1 MKKYLLI
8 SFLLVKGLGGFS
20 QNNFPGLWQGT
31 LKVSVDLDLI
41 FHINKNSQQQFSVL
55 VDCPQQGLKG
65 LGASNVTVRT
75 DSIIVEMKQL
85 NGSYRGRMLNDST
98 ISGNWVQGVSLPLT
112 LKRIEKVIEVQKPQ
126 TPKPPFPYKSE
137 DIIYYDASHKI
148 QYGATITIPEGK
160 GPFPAVLLITGSG
173 QQNRDEEVMGHKP
186 FAVIADYLTKKGFVV
201 LRVDDRG
208 MGQTTGDVALAT
220 SADFASDAL
229 VSLGYLENRPEV
241 NKKKIG
247 LMGHS
252 EGGMIAEMIGA
263 KRKDLSFIV
272 LLAAPG
278 ENNID
283 LMVHQNEAIL
293 SASGLPMDYIQP
305 YLGLYRKLA
314 SAATKAPSAEAAK
327 IEASKL
333 VEEWTAVTP
342 ANIVQATTGIKDQES
357 KQKFIDLFTTQT
369 SIPWFKYFLNYDPAP
384 DLNKISAR
392 VLAINGDRDIQV
404 VSKYNLPAMEAA
416 LKKSG
421 SPAWQVKQLSG
432 LNHLFQHCTRCTVE
446 EYGQLDESFAP
457 EALEIIGNWL
467 KENVQQ

>member
-1 MKKYLLI
+1 MKKYLLL
-8 SFLLVKGLGGFS
+8 SFLLVIGMIGFS

-41 FHINKNSQQQFSVL
+41 FHINKNNQQQFSVL

-65 LGASNVTVRT
+65 LSASNVTVHS
-75 DSIIVEMKQL
+75 DSIIIEMKQL
-85 NGSYRGRMLNDST
+85 NGSYQGRLLNDST
-98 ISGNWVQGVSLPLT
+98 ISGKWSQGVSLPLN
-112 LKRIEKVIEVQKPQ
+112 LRRIEKVTEVQKPQ

-137 DIIYYDASHKI
+137 DILYFNASHKI
-148 QYGATITIPEGK
+148 QYGATITIPQGK

-186 FAVIADYLTKKGFVV
+186 FAIIADYLTKKGFVV

-220 SADFASDAL
+220 SADFANDAL
-229 VSLGYLENRPEV
+229 VSLDYLKNRAEV
-241 NKKKIG
+241 IKEKIG

-278 ENNID
+278 ESITD
-283 LMVHQNEAIL
+283 LMVHQNEAVL
-293 SASGLPMDYIQP
+293 TAAGLPKDYIQP

-314 SAATKAPSAEAAK
+314 SAAANAPSAEAAK

-342 ANIVQATTGIKDQES
+342 ANIVQATTGIKDEET
-357 KQKFIDLFTTQT
+357 KQKFIDLFTRQT
-369 SIPWFKYFLNYDPAP
+369 SVPWFKYFLSYNPAP
-384 DLNKISAR
+384 DLQKISAR
-392 VLAINGDRDIQV
+392 VLALNGDRDVQV
-404 VSKYNLPAMEAA
+404 VSAFNLPAIEAA
-416 LKKSG
+416 LKKSS
-421 SPAWQVKQLSG
+421 SPSWLVKQLPG

-467 KENVQQ
+467 KQNIQQ